1 MCSTQ
6 GIQTSLWM
14 GCPIRNLKAHRSYA
28 APLERFAGLRVL
40 HRLGV
45 PRHPPR
51 TLSRLWTP
59 PSGCPA
65 GWISQRRVALR
76 VCVYL
81 CCFNSLLSAKLKLSC
96 TIWLFRVQVAGRA
109 YPPTTG
115 MWKATRTHVTQTPSP
130 VCHLLLREGPT
141 WDTFLCARM
150 RQKRDSLERR

>member
-51 TLSRLWTP
+51 TLSRLWLL
-59 PSGCPA
+59 SSLCG
-65 GWISQRRVALR
+65 VAPLR
-76 VCVYL
+76 DG
-81 CCFNSLLSAKLKLSC
+81 CCF
-96 TIWLFRVQVAGRA
+96 
-109 YPPTTG
+109 
-115 MWKATRTHVTQTPSP
+115 THESP
-130 VCHLLLREGPT
+130 VACASASVSSLFALGKIEVIIHYLVVQCAP
-141 WDTFLCARM
+141 FLV
-150 RQKRDSLERR
+150 